1 MTDCPLR
8 RAGGRGV
15 AGSME
20 EEEGVEERR
29 REGGDGSVLFLAKW
43 EKCFERN
50 STTAQHL
57 V

>member
-15 AGSME
+15 AGGME
-20 EEEGVEERR
+20 EVEGVEERR